1 MLVLS
6 NMESG
11 FERINALVIARKRGF
26 WTTGICADYFPK
38 ILLMSPNA
46 NKLEQFFYACRG
58 LLLIF
63 LRRPKILILG
73 TSTKIV
79 SWYSFLRKIGF
90 LKNLK
95 IITDKQYIPEKEVRY
110 MDKIIV
116 YSPGEIEQYSDDL
129 KNKFIFLHYP
139 SKTELVSVQK
149 NKISGEYIFCG
160 GSNMRDHKS
169 FLEAIGGLPVR
180 AVLVTDKPILSE
192 IPSNCQVFGRL
203 PLDEYISIMAGSS
216 FVVVSLFQSKLPHG
230 HCDISNALSLG
241 KPVITTRGASADD
254 YIEEGENGF
263 FVDAGDVA
271 GYRKAITDL
280 TNDRKLLQEMSSYTK
295 SRIENFSYK
304 TFGQKLFSLC
314 QRMIN
319 RF

>member
-1 MLVLS
+1 MLILS

-73 TSTKIV
+73 TSTKIA

-116 YSPGEIEQYSDDL
+116 TITG
-129 KNKFIFLHYP
+129 F
-139 SKTELVSVQK
+139 V
-149 NKISGEYIFCG
+149 
-160 GSNMRDHKS
+160 
-169 FLEAIGGLPVR
+169 AIAFTYWFFFMKKEKEVI
-180 AVLVTDKPILSE
+180 ATD
-192 IPSNCQVFGRL
+192 
-203 PLDEYISIMAGSS
+203 SI
-216 FVVVSLFQSKLPHG
+216 
-230 HCDISNALSLG
+230 DI
-241 KPVITTRGASADD
+241 I
-254 YIEEGENGF
+254 
-263 FVDAGDVA
+263 
-271 GYRKAITDL
+271 
-280 TNDRKLLQEMSSYTK
+280 
-295 SRIENFSYK
+295 SYK
-304 TFGQKLFSLC
+304 HILIILFKFF
-314 QRMIN
+314 I
-319 RF
+319 